1 MKAKQKNLS
10 AVVLLVLLVIGCLLQ
25 YNDYIHRQIYYES
38 TQDLLETYEQVDK
51 TILMFAQRNWNVLSD
66 WGSYLHEITEDK
78 DIRKWRDFGGEKRT
92 WNYSDFYLVNE
103 DGAYWTVD
111 GRSGTA
117 DYIEEAFKVLYK
129 KNQPVVSS
137 YMATSGI
144 RKVVFAVPTDPI
156 EVDGVTY
163 TGLAVSYDNDVL
175 ENMIGGGA
183 YDGKSDCYIVY
194 PNGDVMMSTEPK
206 TEIPSHI
213 DNLFDFLRENTS
225 YPETYFDQMLE
236 NLPQNVSGSISY
248 QYQGKDF
255 YLTYQPSGL
264 ENTAII
270 GIVDRDSVDSGMQK
284 VQYITILMLSVL
296 AAGIL
301 VFVVLAIVATTKQKL
316 KEEKV
321 ERERLAHEKELTDQL
336 FDGVSRIADRFAVCD
351 LKNDEYEYH
360 ERKGTPFYPEH
371 GRYHDMLIQMNQRYL
386 VLTDGEAA
394 KMSQIL
400 MPEQIQNQIQ
410 KKDDLM
416 MIEYCTRDKSLY
428 QVMYVIPV
436 IWEEG
441 KVTQVIFISQDIGRV
456 HELENLANTDGLT
469 GLFNSRYF
477 SRVLQLKEEKRQRFT
492 LFYLDLDRFKPIND
506 TYGHDVG
513 DKLLREVAVRLQ
525 GCIRPSDYAF
535 RIGGDEFALIVNE
548 ALEKHAREERVAL
561 IRKTILTP
569 FDIDGNHLCVGTS
582 CGCASYPEEAAHTED
597 IRIIADQRMYEDKEK
612 NHAGR

>member
-38 TQDLLETYEQVDK
+38 TQNLLETYEQVDK

-66 WGSYLHEITEDK
+66 WGSYLREITSDE
-78 DIRKWRDFGGEKRT
+78 DIRKWRDFGEEKRT

-117 DYIEEAFKVLYK
+117 DHIEEAFKVLYK

-175 ENMIGGGA
+175 ENMTGGGA

-206 TEIPSHI
+206 TEIPNHI

-270 GIVDRDSVDSGMQK
+270 GIVDRDSVDSGMQN

-296 AAGIL
+296 AISILIFIVLGI
-301 VFVVLAIVATTKQKL
+301 ISRTEQKL
-316 KEEKV
+316 KEEEAEK
-321 ERERLAHEKELTDQL
+321 ERLAHEKELSDQL
-336 FDGVSRIADRFAVCD
+336 FDGVSRVADRFSVCD

-360 ERKGTPFYPEH
+360 ERKGTPLYPEN
-371 GRYHDMLIQMNQRYL
+371 GRYRDLLSRMNQQYL
-386 VLTDGEAA
+386 VLTDGEDA
-394 KMSQIL
+394 KISQVL
-400 MPEQIQNQIQ
+400 TPEQIQHQLQ
-410 KKDDLM
+410 KEDDLM
-416 MIEYCTRDKSLY
+416 RIEYCTRDKSLY
-428 QVMYVIPV
+428 LVMYVIPV

-469 GLFNSRYF
+469 GLFNNRYF

-492 LFYLDLDRFKPIND
+492 LFYLDLDHFKPIND

-569 FDIDGNHLCVGTS
+569 FDIDGNHLCIGTS